1 MYYESDSFKKLSFN
15 TIKYHQLSQRYTQS
29 TDLNYHM
36 LTLHILSLSTADPIF
51 RKYRNKLK
59 LLYLKL
65 LLKHHVVVY
74 Y

>member
-1 MYYESDSFKKLSFN
+1 MNQTLLRNYPLTLS
-15 TIKYHQLSQRYTQS
+15 KEYRQLSQRYTQS

-59 LLYLKL
+59 LLYNGESNI
-65 LLKHHVVVY
+65 
-74 Y
+74 

>member
-1 MYYESDSFKKLSFN
+1 MNQTLLRNYPLTLS
-15 TIKYHQLSQRYTQS
+15 KEYRQLSQRYTQS

-59 LLYLKL
+59 TFI
-65 LLKHHVVVY
+65 
-74 Y
+74 